1 MELANHNQ
9 EILNPAASIAELFSP
24 SHLLGSSL
32 PLIATFCQ
40 FHLLNGSPISGLLAI
55 GHGPCLAQGLRVS
68 GLVSLNNFPPGAPPS
83 GTSVCAEGNAP
94 ANTQILARPSLGVPC
109 NPQAHAPDL
118 CLLL

>member
-24 SHLLGSSL
+24 PHLLGSSL

-40 FHLLNGSPISGLLAI
+40 FHLLNGSPISGLLTI

-68 GLVSLNNFPPGAPPS
+68 GLVSLNNFPPGPLL
-83 GTSVCAEGNAP
+83 
-94 ANTQILARPSLGVPC
+94 QARPSAQRGTL
-109 NPQAHAPDL
+109 QLTHRS
-118 CLLL
+118 